1 MNARKAL
8 RRAAAKSLDGH
19 CRFVAYVGRSVVVLT
34 LSDLARCPVARIQ
47 FAFSGGR
54 LVEPRGLESER

>member
-19 CRFVAYVGRSVVVLT
+19 CRFVAHVERCVVVLT
-34 LSDLARCPVARIQ
+34 LRDLALCPKARIYAA
-47 FAFSGGR
+47 FASGK
-54 LVEPRGLESER
+54 LVAPRGLES